1 MDDATSEIYYAQL
14 VEEESTPT
22 VLAALREVIEQKGV
36 FCALYSDR
44 ASHFFLT
51 PKAGEPV
58 DHNRLTQVGRALRTL
73 GIQMIP
79 AYSPQARGRSERGFS
94 TWQGRLPQELR
105 LRGLKVRQPKPEWL
119 RIRLGDPTN
128 QNQVLQLIEGLN
140 LHTVCQEARCPNI
153 FECWN
158 DRTATFML
166 GGDIC
171 TRHCGFCAVGK
182 GQPGLLDPEEP
193 RHVAEAVNHLNL
205 AHAVI
210 TSVNRDDL
218 PDGGAA
224 HWAETIRLVRA
235 SNPECKIEVLI
246 PDFNGDEAALNT
258 VLDAEPDVLNHNTET
273 IARLYRRV
281 RPDAVYTQS
290 LTLLQRAAARRD
302 REGRGMLTKSGIMV
316 GLGETFE
323 EVVDLMNDLRAV
335 SCDIMTIGQYLQPH
349 ARRLPVERY
358 VTPDEFAKW
367 REVGMSLGFHHV
379 ESSPLTRSSYHA
391 REQAAK

>member
-1 MDDATSEIYYAQL
+1 LLYARIKSE
-14 VEEESTPT
+14 VK
-22 VLAALREVIEQKGV
+22 VL
-36 FCALYSDR
+36 S
-44 ASHFFLT
+44 
-51 PKAGEPV
+51 
-58 DHNRLTQVGRALRTL
+58 RALHVISNT
-73 GIQMIP
+73 Q
-79 AYSPQARGRSERGFS
+79 
-94 TWQGRLPQELR
+94 
-105 LRGLKVRQPKPEWL
+105 VRQPKPDWL

-128 QNQVLQLIEGLN
+128 QNNVLKLIEGLN

-153 FECWN
+153 FECWS

-182 GQPGLLDPEEP
+182 GAPVPLDPDEP
-193 RHVAEAVNHLNL
+193 RHVAEAVGHLNL
-205 AHAVI
+205 AHTVI

-224 HWAETIRLVRA
+224 HWAETIRQVRA
-235 SNPECKIEVLI
+235 LNSECRIEVLI

-258 VLDAEPDVLNHNTET
+258 VLDAQPDVLNHNTET

-281 RPDAVYTQS
+281 RPDAVYQQS

-316 GLGETFE
+316 GLGELFE
-323 EVVDLMNDLRAV
+323 EVVQLMKDLRAV

-358 VTPDEFAKW
+358 VSPEEFNQW
-367 REVGMSLGFHHV
+367 REIGMEMGFHHV

-391 REQAAK
+391 RQQTQGAVSEAAS